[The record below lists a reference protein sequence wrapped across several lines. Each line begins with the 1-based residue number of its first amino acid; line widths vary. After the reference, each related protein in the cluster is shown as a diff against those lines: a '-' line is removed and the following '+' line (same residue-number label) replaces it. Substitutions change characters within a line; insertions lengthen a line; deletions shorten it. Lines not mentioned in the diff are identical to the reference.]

1 MIMKYFEEK
10 ATTVSK
16 VESENPHPTWVNKN
30 NASLEAWRCVE
41 KLKKERTRYIK
52 SHQKVTDF
60 LSKSSYQIKPSEV
73 AKAINLNRTTLMH
86 TSTYSEKFTDYLK
99 SVNLELAALK
109 SSQIEN
115 AISTRSR
122 GSIRDNKDR
131 LVTINAQL
139 KQRVSELEQRK
150 IEEVVKY
157 AFDQLP
163 LPVKKKLGID

>member
-1 MIMKYFEEK
+1 MKYFEKK
-10 ATTVSK
+10 ATSGSK
-16 VESENPHPTWVNKN
+16 AQPEDSHPTWATKN
-30 NASLEAWRCVE
+30 NASLEAWKCVE

-109 SSQIEN
+109 KSQTEN
-115 AISTRSR
+115 ATLNRSR

-131 LVTINAQL
+131 LVTINSQL
-139 KQRVSELEQRK
+139 KQQVQELEQKK